1 MHNLSIAPTCPR
13 PLEDAS
19 APLSSLEAL
28 ESEWWDLWQR
38 SGRSH
43 FQSPAWLLPWAR
55 HFAGDNIR
63 VWTLRHH
70 GRLIALAPFYLWQD
84 TYYLLGNGI
93 SDYLDICIDPEFQD
107 RGRSPLSELIADQQI
122 EFNQLDS
129 SSPLTLLG
137 RVSPGEDCYLLSPIS
152 PPKEKIKEYQYY
164 LRRAAKEGQIEFQKA
179 SAADCQP
186 ILNRL
191 VALHQ
196 ARWQLRGE
204 PGALADPNIQAFH
217 RAAVTNL
224 ASRGFLRLYALHLN
238 SAIIAVLYAFA
249 DTRRTYYY
257 LSGFDPTYRS
267 LSPGTLLIGHA
278 IEEARREGHTNF
290 DFLRGAEPYK
300 IDWGAKPKPTYRL
313 LSPA

>member
-1 MHNLSIAPTCPR
+1 MNSLLLAPISPPPPEEEPS
-13 PLEDAS
+13 PL
-19 APLSSLEAL
+19 LQLEQL
-28 ESEWWDLWQR
+28 EPEWWDLWHR
-38 SGRSH
+38 SGRSL

-107 RGRSPLSELIADQQI
+107 RVRLSLSDLLVDQRC

-129 SSPLTLLG
+129 SSLLPLLG
-137 RVSPGEDCYLLSPIS
+137 RVSPGEDCYSLSPID
-152 PPKEKIKEYQYY
+152 PPKQKFKEYQYY
-164 LRRAAKEGQIEFQKA
+164 LRRATKEGKIEIHKA
-179 SAADCQP
+179 SPSNCHA
-186 ILNRL
+186 ILDRL
-191 VALHQ
+191 FALHQ

-204 PGALADPNIQAFH
+204 PGALADPNIQSFH
-217 RAAVTNL
+217 RAAVANL
-224 ASRGFLRLYALHLN
+224 AARGFLRLYALHLN

-249 DTRRTYYY
+249 DARRTYYY
-257 LSGFDPTYRS
+257 LSGFEPAYRS

-278 IEEARREGHTNF
+278 LEQAALENHTTF

-300 IDWGAKPKPTYRL
+300 IDWGAKPRPTYRL
-313 LSPA
+313 LSAV